1 MLKSLTYFIAFA
13 ISANVFAA
21 EWYLTGVA
29 PNSFGYIDKS
39 SIKTKGTIKSYW
51 IMQIYLDPTS
61 SGYDNLKIH
70 RLLNCRDMMMTDDY
84 VLTYYQNK
92 PLEAGSA
99 PSEWRP
105 IPPDSNVEKNA
116 KQICSGKFS
125 GTPIK
130 NIDVVTEQERIR
142 DFRAHQ
148 N

>member
-1 MLKSLTYFIAFA
+1 MLKNLTYFIAFT

-39 SIKTKGTIKSYW
+39 SIKTKGAIKSYW
-51 IMQIYLDPTS
+51 IMQIYSAPTS

-70 RLLNCRDMMMTDDY
+70 RLLNCRDMTTADDY
-84 VLTYYQNK
+84 LLAFYQNK

-99 PSEWRP
+99 PPEWRP
-105 IPPDSNVEKNA
+105 IPPDTNVEKNA
-116 KQICSGKFS
+116 KQVCSGKFT
-125 GTPIK
+125 GVPIE
-130 NIDVVTEQERIR
+130 NLDIQTEQERIR